1 MTEYFE
7 PSSKIVRRGRGMA
20 QKSLDLI
27 EAMYAAAEAAQPIT
41 GRGIGYKLFTQ
52 GLIPSMG
59 RADMQR
65 VYRLLKEA
73 RERDDIP
80 WDFIVDETRELERA
94 SSWSDPAEYVQA
106 VSRSYRRDFW
116 LQQPNRVE
124 VWSEK
129 GTVRGVLAPVL
140 DEYGVGFRAV
150 HGFSSATMAHAVSN
164 DEPDRPLI
172 VLYVGDFDPS
182 GIYMSQCDLPA
193 RFFKYGGEH
202 ITLKRIALTSE
213 QVANLPSFPA
223 KDKRKDPRYPWF
235 VKHYGQTCWEL
246 DALDPNDLR
255 EIVEQAIQIEIEP
268 VAWKRCAVVEKASL
282 RTVLDRVGD
291 AMTISSERLPN
302 RRLCESFS
310 FELNG
315 LKFTASIGRFDDGRI
330 AEVFLNNHKA
340 GNQSE
345 PPESASHRARA
356 AALLWRSHPGSR
368 YRPVR
373 RRR

>member
-1 MTEYFE
+1 
-7 PSSKIVRRGRGMA
+7 MA

-27 EAMYAAAEAAQPIT
+27 EAMYAAAETAQPIT

-80 WDFIVDETRELERA
+80 WGFIVDETRELERA

-116 LQQPNRVE
+116 LQQPSRVE

-150 HGFSSATMAHAVSN
+150 HGFSSATMAYDVSN
-164 DEPDRPLI
+164 NDPDHPLI
-172 VLYVGDFDPS
+172 VLYVGDYDPS
-182 GIYMSQCDLPA
+182 GMYMSKCDLPA
-193 RFFKYGGEH
+193 RFLKYGGNH
-202 ITLKRIALTSE
+202 ITLERIALTSE
-213 QVANLPSFPA
+213 QVAGLPSFPA
-223 KDKRKDPRYPWF
+223 QDKKKDPRYAWF
-235 VKHYGQTCWEL
+235 VEHYGKTCWEL

-255 EIVEQAIQIEIEP
+255 EIVEQAIQNEIEP
-268 VAWKRCAVVEKASL
+268 VAWERCATVEEAEKESL
-282 RTVLDRVGD
+282 RTVLDRWG
-291 AMTISSERLPN
+291 AP
-302 RRLCESFS
+302 
-310 FELNG
+310 
-315 LKFTASIGRFDDGRI
+315 
-330 AEVFLNNHKA
+330 
-340 GNQSE
+340 
-345 PPESASHRARA
+345 
-356 AALLWRSHPGSR
+356 
-368 YRPVR
+368 
-373 RRR
+373 